1 MRPVRVVTDATFD
14 QMGPG
19 VSQFVPPN
27 QVVMFYVRSKWF
39 AGPLWQTVPMDQS
52 LGCSFLTFLGL
63 NLVSKIETGTGTM
76 AEMTEM
82 AETTEMGVIV
92 KSA

>member
-1 MRPVRVVTDATFD
+1 
-14 QMGPG
+14 
-19 VSQFVPPN
+19 
-27 QVVMFYVRSKWF
+27 MFYVRSKWF